1 MVDYKEVKLKDGR
14 VLVFC
19 NFEELLKDFY
29 GVSSMEEVEPHANST
44 GHYIIHC
51 PFCRDSGHTKHKL
64 YIKTDL
70 TVGTCFVCNRAYIH
84 VSDEVDTS
92 LKYLILCHC
101 VMDIQVIQM

>member
-44 GHYIIHC
+44 GHINYI
-51 PFCRDSGHTKHKL
+51 
-64 YIKTDL
+64 
-70 TVGTCFVCNRAYIH
+70 
-84 VSDEVDTS
+84 
-92 LKYLILCHC
+92 
-101 VMDIQVIQM
+101 